1 MEKVCIKI
9 LRNMSKE
16 KMYTSVR
23 MVFLS
28 NLLVSKGLLVLL
40 DALAFLRQRDCLF
53 VCDVV
58 GAETAEINKERL
70 HNEICKRGLSNVV
83 SYKGCLY
90 GDDKSQELKNADLF
104 VFPTYYP
111 NECFPLVLLE
121 AMAHGLPC
129 VSTNEGAISEIVD
142 DGKTGLIVEK
152 NNPKD
157 LANKIELLL
166 NDENLRKKM
175 GASGRKKYEQDY
187 TLEIFEKRL
196 SNILHTLT
204 ES

>member
-1 MEKVCIKI
+1 MC
-9 LRNMSKE
+9 
-16 KMYTSVR
+16 TSAR

-40 DALAFLRQRDCLF
+40 DALAFLQQRGSKF
-53 VCDVV
+53 ICDVV
-58 GAETAEINKERL
+58 GAETAEINQEKLHKEISRRDL
-70 HNEICKRGLSNVV
+70 DRVV
-83 SYKGCLY
+83 VYKGRMY
-90 GDDKSQELKNADLF
+90 GDDKSHELKNADLF
-104 VFPTYYP
+104 VFPTYYS

-129 VSTNEGAISEIVD
+129 VSTNEGAISEIID

-157 LANKIELLL
+157 LADKIEILL

-175 GASGRKKYEQDY
+175 GAEGKKKYEKEY

-196 SNILHTLT
+196 SDILHTLT